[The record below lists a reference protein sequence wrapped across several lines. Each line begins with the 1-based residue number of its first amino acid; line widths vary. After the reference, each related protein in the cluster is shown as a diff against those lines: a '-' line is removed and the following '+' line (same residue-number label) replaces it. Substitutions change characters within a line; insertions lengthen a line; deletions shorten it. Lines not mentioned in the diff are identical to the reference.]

1 MKGRGAGNG
10 SDCSVA
16 SCGRDI
22 REGSG
27 HCLELGPQALL
38 IFDGP
43 LQTDPGLISGI
54 GESELIF
61 TYKKKKKKKKHK
73 QI

>member
-61 TYKKKKKKKKHK
+61 TYKKKREKKHK
-73 QI
+73 QV